1 VIATNEAVDVLRHG
15 WQDAAS
21 TLAADVPEVAELLQA
36 RLEMAIATERL
47 DERHLL
53 DTIQEVESVTSRAG
67 SASGQALARRL
78 RRTVYEYLL
87 ALDAARP
94 LETVKAPVDQ
104 PSWVPGSPM
113 VGAEEV
119 AALGHAATTPAGD
132 DHTSPPSA
140 ADPPAEVEPGG
151 DSVADDLVSP
161 DTPAARRRFGLR
173 RRQRLGADVADADDE
188 APVDHLDDAADGTPP
203 VRFSPPP
210 EPVLFDTG
218 DGDGGPPVVVDTAGD
233 TAAPPPP
240 GDVPD
245 AQAVPGP
252 GFVAPRAGFHIVED
266 APPHRAPDHD
276 EPPLEMPAFAAD
288 EVAAGPPE
296 EEPVDAVD
304 PAPAEAGSD
313 FLTWHAPNSPAPG
326 PLAEAGPA
334 PEAPES
340 PPAAAG
346 PAPQQPP
353 LVPVAPAPTAAM
365 QVEEDALDDDAE
377 SRGWGVRRSG
387 EVRSPRRGSP
397 PIVAPAVEDD
407 PFENNT
413 KLSDLRRRIEDRL
426 RRKRC
431 DEAAA
436 LLQEMAQETGGRAVA
451 ELAMNAGDRCRAL
464 GKSNAALNCY
474 LAAARSDPVYE
485 LPLSRLADIC
495 IDNQDTELAVTYLE
509 RIARIYRFREDDR
522 SALRTYRR
530 IATIAPYR
538 EDILAL
544 LMNAERTGQLA

>member
-1 VIATNEAVDVLRHG
+1 
-15 WQDAAS
+15 
-21 TLAADVPEVAELLQA
+21 
-36 RLEMAIATERL
+36 
-47 DERHLL
+47 
-53 DTIQEVESVTSRAG
+53 
-67 SASGQALARRL
+67 
-78 RRTVYEYLL
+78 
-87 ALDAARP
+87 
-94 LETVKAPVDQ
+94 
-104 PSWVPGSPM
+104 
-113 VGAEEV
+113 
-119 AALGHAATTPAGD
+119 
-132 DHTSPPSA
+132 
-140 ADPPAEVEPGG
+140 
-151 DSVADDLVSP
+151 
-161 DTPAARRRFGLR
+161 
-173 RRQRLGADVADADDE
+173 
-188 APVDHLDDAADGTPP
+188 
-203 VRFSPPP
+203 
-210 EPVLFDTG
+210 
-218 DGDGGPPVVVDTAGD
+218 
-233 TAAPPPP
+233 
-240 GDVPD
+240 
-245 AQAVPGP
+245 
-252 GFVAPRAGFHIVED
+252 
-266 APPHRAPDHD
+266 
-276 EPPLEMPAFAAD
+276 
-288 EVAAGPPE
+288 
-296 EEPVDAVD
+296 
-304 PAPAEAGSD
+304 
-313 FLTWHAPNSPAPG
+313 
-326 PLAEAGPA
+326 
-334 PEAPES
+334 
-340 PPAAAG
+340 
-346 PAPQQPP
+346 
-353 LVPVAPAPTAAM
+353 M